1 MSLAAARALAAHGAR
16 LAGTTLAGL
25 LADDPARATDFV
37 ARLGPLS
44 LHYPRQHLD
53 RAAREALLGLAREAD
68 LAGAFR
74 RLVDGEIVNATEG
87 RPALHTALRSDVGTG
102 ARARALRA
110 EALAARERM
119 RALGAALRAG
129 PVTDVVH
136 VGIGGSDLGP
146 RLVVDALAHV
156 ADGRFRAHFLSNVDG
171 HAVAR
176 LLGSLDPA
184 RTAAVLVSKSFTTQE
199 TLLNGRAVADWLGD
213 RARLHAVSAS
223 PARAVAFGVP
233 EAHVLPMWDAIGGR
247 FSLWSAVGFTIAL
260 ALGDAV
266 FDELLAGAAELDAH
280 ALAAPCADNLPVL
293 HGLIAHWNRRVLGRP
308 TVAVLP
314 YDQRLALL
322 PAYLQQLMMESLG
335 KSVRAD
341 GSPVDG
347 PTAPVVW
354 GGVGS
359 DVQHSFFQMLHQG
372 TDVVP
377 CEFIGVLRPDHGHG
391 AHHRALLANLLAQ
404 SEALARGADAEDP
417 ARRYPGDRPSSLL
430 LLDALTPRALGML
443 LALYEHSCYVQA
455 VLWDLDA
462 FDQWGVELG
471 KQVAGTLLPALDD
484 PVAAAAHADPV
495 TRALL
500 AEYRARR

>member
-335 KSVRAD
+335 KSTVRPRRWSGA
-341 GSPVDG
+341 GSAATSS
-347 PTAPVVW
+347 TASSRCCTRERTSCPASSSACC
-354 GGVGS
+354 GRIMAMARTIARCS
-359 DVQHSFFQMLHQG
+359 RISSRN
-372 TDVVP
+372 P
-377 CEFIGVLRPDHGHG
+377 RRS
-391 AHHRALLANLLAQ
+391 RA
-404 SEALARGADAEDP
+404 AR
-417 ARRYPGDRPSSLL
+417 
-430 LLDALTPRALGML
+430 TPRIRR
-443 LALYEHSCYVQA
+443 
-455 VLWDLDA
+455 
-462 FDQWGVELG
+462 
-471 KQVAGTLLPALDD
+471 
-484 PVAAAAHADPV
+484 AAI
-495 TRALL
+495 RAID
-500 AEYRARR
+500 RRRCCCSMP